1 VAVLVCAVGIEA
13 AHAATK
19 PRFYAKIMKA
29 ALA

>member
-19 PRFYAKIMKA
+19 PRFYAKNMKA